1 MKNTVKDTVKDRIVV
16 VGSANMDMVISAAD
30 FPQPGE
36 TLTGYG
42 FMTNHGG
49 KGANQA
55 VAAARL
61 GANVSFVGVLGGC
74 IWGLG
79 TVFSYI
85 AAGKAGS
92 FYLLCF
98 RTGSAYDCGPLGRFH
113 LEGIQG

>member
-1 MKNTVKDTVKDRIVV
+1 MKNTVKDRIVV

-79 TVFSYI
+79 QSSATLRQVRLE
-85 AAGKAGS
+85 
-92 FYLLCF
+92 LLSLMLWD
-98 RTGSAYDCGPLGRFH
+98 RERL
-113 LEGIQG
+113 